1 MPQLVKGGKW
11 VFGWVTIGQDC
22 KIQIPE
28 AAFLE
33 YGFQTGER
41 IVFTKGS
48 RTSGGFGIG
57 HVNVVSTSEAMKARI
72 FSAGEIDN
80 DMRIQLPDELG
91 MTPGVRLLACRGSCY
106 ALGFL
111 LQGPIIN
118 EALKHPEIEVL

>member
-28 AAFLE
+28 AAFRE

-48 RTSGGFGIG
+48 RRSGGFGIG
-57 HVNVVSTSEAMKARI
+57 HVYFVYRSVAMKARV

-91 MTPGVRLLACRGSCY
+91 MTPGLRLLAYRGSSY

-111 LQGPIIN
+111 MQGPIID
-118 EALKHPEIEVL
+118 EALKHPEIEA